1 MSTSLSFRARV
12 ELAVEVAVEVAVV
25 VADVLVV
32 VVEAKKQGDPNLG
45 IEKQGGEKEN
55 NGISKVGKI
64 NPRPHRFFVSPY
76 IG

>member
-12 ELAVEVAVEVAVV
+12 ELAVEVAVEVAVVVAVV

-45 IEKQGGEKEN
+45 IEKHGGKKKTM
-55 NGISKVGKI
+55 GSVK
-64 NPRPHRFFVSPY
+64 
-76 IG
+76 